1 MTTRC
6 SVFLL
11 TALIPC
17 LGFNLDSENPTIFQ
31 MDRDGFG
38 QSVVQFDG
46 ARLVVG
52 APLEKGSSN
61 QTGQLYECEFG
72 AGTKECKQLPL
83 QIPSDAVNM
92 SLGMTLAASTTPSQ
106 LLACG
111 PTVHQACGEN
121 LHLNGFCFL
130 LGSNLQLTRRIPP
143 ALQDCPKQESD
154 IVFLIDGSGSINS
167 GDFDRMKQFVRAVM
181 RRFQG
186 TNTLF
191 SLMQFSNS
199 FEIHFTFNEFKRH
212 PNPEMLLY
220 PISQLTGLTYTATGI
235 KKVVEKLFQQSQGAR
250 RDATKILIVI
260 TDGQKYE
267 DPLEYSD
274 AIPLAEAAGVIRY
287 AIGVG
292 TAFKKYE
299 AREELDTIAS
309 DPPQD
314 HVFQVNNFGALDNIQ
329 SQLQEK
335 IFAIEGTQTGSSSSF
350 QQEMSQEG
358 FSALL
363 TPDGPVLGAVGS
375 FDWSGGVSLYPPS
388 GGSIFINISQEN
400 GDMNDAYLG
409 YSADVATQRRIRG
422 LVLGAPRYQHTGK
435 VVIFRKI
442 AGSWNQWAEVTGSQI
457 GSYFGATVCA
467 VDVNR
472 DSSTDLVLIGAPHHY
487 TQNSG
492 GLVSVC
498 PMPLWREDWWCK
510 SFLRGQPGQPLA
522 RFGAALAVLG
532 DTNGDGLADVAVGAP
547 GEEENR
553 GAVYLFHGAAP
564 AQISPT
570 YSQRIGGSQ
579 LSPGLRYFGQA
590 LSGGQDLTQDGL
602 VDVAVGAR
610 GQVLLFRSRPVLR
623 VDVSLRFMPSEL
635 ARAVFD
641 CGEQTV
647 PHREVGEARVCLTV
661 RKTSR
666 DRLGPSDIR
675 SSVTYDLALDPGRL
689 SSRAVFDQTKT
700 RTLRSERSIG
710 LGKSCEAV
718 KLLLPECVEES
729 VTPIVLRLNFSLLGQ
744 PIPSS
749 GQLRPVL
756 AEGSQ
761 DLFTASLPFEK
772 NCGADSICQDDL
784 SVTFSFSSQQSLVV
798 GTSPDLNVTV
808 TVRNEGEDSYGTLVT
823 FSYPPGLSHR
833 RVSVLQN
840 PRQPRALR
848 LTCESARP
856 RSSSCSISHPIFR
869 EGAEVTFLV
878 TFDVPPTADFGSTL
892 LLSANATSDNNT
904 PKTSRAFFQH
914 QLPVKYGV
922 NVLVNS
928 GEQSTSYLNFSAS
941 EEKSGHVLQ
950 HQYHVNNLGLRS
962 LSITVA
968 FWIPVELDGLPVWM
982 APEVITPQDFPVQCV
997 SDTENPRDPGFRA
1010 LLQQSPDL
1018 NCSVAVCRRIRCS
1031 IASFQVREELT
1042 FTLKGNL
1049 SFDWVGQ
1056 MKQKRL
1062 SVLSSAALL
1071 FDTGRYA
1078 QFPGQEGF
1086 LTAQV
1091 KTVVE
1096 RYEVYDPLP
1105 LIVGSSI
1112 GGLVLLALLTA
1123 GLYKLGFFNRQYK
1136 DLMAEGAPTAGETP
1150 DMPHPKHLLDCEP
1163 VVG

>member
-1 MTTRC
+1 MDTG
-6 SVFLL
+6 VLLLL
-11 TALIPC
+11 TGLASC
-17 LGFNLDSENPTIFQ
+17 CGFNLETENPTIFQ
-31 MDRDGFG
+31 MGGAGFG
-38 QSVVQFDG
+38 QSVVQFQSSQ
-46 ARLVVG
+46 LVVSD
-52 APLEKGSSN
+52 PLERESEAT
-61 QTGQLYECEFG
+61 TGRLYKCEY
-72 AGTKECKQLPL
+72 GTRHCAPIPL
-83 QIPSDAVNM
+83 QIPEEAVNM
-92 SLGMTLAASTTPSQ
+92 SLGLSLAVGSSPSQ

-111 PTVHQACGEN
+111 PTVHRACGEN
-121 LHLNGFCFL
+121 MYLNGFCFL
-130 LGSNLQLTRRIPP
+130 LGADLHSNWRQIPP

-154 IVFLIDGSGSINS
+154 IAFLIDGSGSINHR
-167 GDFDRMKQFVRAVM
+167 DFEKMKQFVRAVM
-181 RRFQG
+181 DRFQG
-186 TNTLF
+186 TSTLF
-191 SLMQFSNS
+191 ALMQFSSS
-199 FEIHFTFNEFKRH
+199 FETHFAFSDFKNN
-212 PNPEMLLY
+212 PNPKDLVDR
-220 PISQLTGLTYTATGI
+220 ISQLGGLTFTASGI
-235 KKVVEKLFQQSQGAR
+235 KKVVEKLFNPLSGAR
-250 RDATKILIVI
+250 EDANKILIVI
-260 TDGQKYE
+260 TDGEKYG
-267 DPLEYSD
+267 DSLKYNQ
-274 AIPLAEAAGVIRY
+274 AISLAEAKGIIRY

-292 TAFKKYE
+292 DAFDFSSKE
-299 AREELDTIAS
+299 EELITIAS
-309 DPPQD
+309 SPAQD
-314 HVFQVNNFGALDNIQ
+314 HVFRVDNFGALDNIQ
-329 SQLQEK
+329 QQLQDK
-335 IFAIEGTQTGSSSSF
+335 IFAIEGTQMGSSSSF
-350 QQEMSQEG
+350 RHEMSQEG

-375 FDWSGGVSLYPPS
+375 FDWSGGVSLYPPKE
-388 GGSIFINISQEN
+388 GSTFINVSQKS

-409 YSADVATQRRIRG
+409 YSIDVATQQGIQG

-435 VVIFRKI
+435 VVMFRKI
-442 AGSWNQWAEVTGSQI
+442 ARSWKQWAQVTGAQI

-467 VDVNR
+467 VDVDR

-487 TQNSG
+487 EQNAG

-498 PMPLWREDWWCK
+498 PVLLRRVDWWCE
-510 SFLRGQPGQPLA
+510 SILRGQPGQPLA

-553 GAVYLFHGAAP
+553 GAVYLFHGMAS
-564 AQISPT
+564 AQINPT

-579 LSPGLRYFGQA
+579 LSPSLRYFGQA

-610 GQVLLFRSRPVLR
+610 GQALLLRSRPVLR
-623 VDVSLRFMPSEL
+623 VDVSLQFVPPEL

-647 PHREVGEARVCLTV
+647 PRREAGEARVCLTV
-661 RKTSR
+661 HKTSR
-666 DRLGPSDIR
+666 DRLGNIQ

-689 SSRAVFDQTKT
+689 NPRAVFDQTKN
-700 RTLRSERSIG
+700 RTLRAQQTVG
-710 LGKSCEAV
+710 LGVTCVPV
-718 KLLLPECVEES
+718 KMLLPECVEES
-729 VTPIVLRLNFSLLGQ
+729 VTPIILRLNFSLLGQ

-749 GQLRPVL
+749 GWLRPML
-756 AEGSQ
+756 AADSQ
-761 DLFTASLPFEK
+761 DLFTASLLFEK
-772 NCGADSICQDDL
+772 NCGTDSICQDNL

-798 GTSPDLNVTV
+798 GTSPDLNITV

-848 LTCESARP
+848 LTCESTRL

-869 EGAEVTFLV
+869 EGTEANFLV

-892 LLSANATSDNNT
+892 LLSANATSDNNN
-904 PKTSRAFFQH
+904 PKMSNAFFQ
-914 QLPVKYGV
+914 QRLPVKYGV
-922 NVLVNS
+922 NVVISS

-941 EEKSGHVLQ
+941 EEKSSHALQ

-962 LSITVA
+962 LDITVT
-968 FWIPVELDGLPVWM
+968 FWIPVELDGLPVWTK
-982 APEVITPQDFPVQCV
+982 PEVIPPQDFPARCV
-997 SDTENPRDPGFRA
+997 SDTENPRDPGFRT

-1018 NCSVAVCRRIRCS
+1018 NCSVAVCQVIRCP

-1042 FTLKGNL
+1042 FTLKGILN
-1049 SFDWVGQ
+1049 FGWVGQ
-1056 MKQKRL
+1056 TKQKRL

-1086 LTAQV
+1086 LTAQT

-1096 RYEVYDPLP
+1096 RYKVYNPLP
-1105 LIVGSSI
+1105 LIVGSSL

-1123 GLYKLGFFNRQYK
+1123 GLYKLGFFKRQYK
-1136 DLMAEGAPTAGETP
+1136 DMLAEETRGADPAEETP
-1150 DMPHPKHLLDCEP
+1150 DVPPIE
-1163 VVG
+1163 

>member
-1 MTTRC
+1 MDTGALL
-6 SVFLL
+6 LL
-11 TALIPC
+11 TGLASC
-17 LGFNLDSENPTIFQ
+17 CGFNLETENPMIFQ
-31 MDRDGFG
+31 MGGAGFG
-38 QSVVQFDG
+38 QSLVQFQG
-46 ARLVVG
+46 SELVV
-52 APLEKGSSN
+52 ADPLKGESATT
-61 QTGQLYECEFG
+61 TGQLYKCDY
-72 AGTKECKQLPL
+72 GTGRCTPIPL
-83 QIPSDAVNM
+83 HTPTEAVNM
-92 SLGMTLAASTTPSQ
+92 SLGLSLAASSSPSQ

-111 PTVHQACGEN
+111 PTVHRACGN
-121 LHLNGFCFL
+121 NMYVNGICFL
-130 LGSNLQLTRRIPP
+130 LGSNLQLDRRIPE

-154 IVFLIDGSGSINS
+154 IVFLIDGSGSINLR
-167 GDFDRMKQFVRAVM
+167 DFDRMKQFVRTVM
-181 RRFQG
+181 QRFQG

-191 SLMQFSNS
+191 ALMQFSDT
-199 FEIHFTFNEFKRH
+199 FETHFTFAEFNRNPH
-212 PNPEMLLY
+212 PESLVN
-220 PISQLTGLTYTATGI
+220 PISRLDGLTYTASGI
-235 KKVVEKLFQQSQGAR
+235 KKVVEELFQQSQGAR

-292 TAFKKYE
+292 SAFRTKS
-299 AREELDTIAS
+299 ARKELDSIAS

-329 SQLQEK
+329 NQLQEK
-335 IFAIEGTQTGSSSSF
+335 IFAIEGTQMGSSSSF
-350 QQEMSQEG
+350 QHEMSQEG

-375 FDWSGGVSLYPPS
+375 FDWSGGVSLYPP
-388 GGSIFINISQEN
+388 GEGSTFINVSQEN
-400 GDMNDAYLG
+400 GDMHDAYLG
-409 YSADVATQRRIRG
+409 YSADVATQRNIQS

-442 AGSWNQWAEVTGSQI
+442 AGRWNQWAEVTGSQI

-467 VDVNR
+467 VDVDR
-472 DSSTDLVLIGAPHHY
+472 DGNTDQVLIGAPHHY
-487 TQNSG
+487 EEKAG

-498 PMPLWREDWWCK
+498 PVPLKREGWQCK
-510 SFLRGQPGQPLA
+510 SILQGQPGQPLA

-532 DTNGDGLADVAVGAP
+532 DTNGDGLTDVVVGAP

-564 AQISPT
+564 AQINPT

-579 LSPGLRYFGQA
+579 LSPGLQYFGQA

-602 VDVAVGAR
+602 VDVAVGAQ
-610 GQVLLFRSRPVLR
+610 GQALLLRSRPVLK
-623 VDVSLRFMPSEL
+623 VDVSLRFVPSEL

-647 PHREVGEARVCLTV
+647 SRREAGEAEVCLTI

-666 DRLGPSDIR
+666 DRLGPGDIQ

-689 SSRAVFDQTKT
+689 KARAVFDQTNT
-700 RTLRSERSIG
+700 RTLRSQRNIG

-784 SVTFSFSSQQSLVV
+784 SVTFNFSSQQSLVV
-798 GTSPDLNVTV
+798 GTSPDLNITV

-833 RVSVLQN
+833 RVSVLQVSR
-840 PRQPRALR
+840 PPRALR
-848 LTCESARP
+848 LTCESERP

-869 EGAEVTFLV
+869 EGAKVTFLV
-878 TFDVPPTADFGSTL
+878 TFDVPPAANFGNTL
-892 LLSANATSDNNT
+892 LLTANATSDNNI
-904 PKTSRAFFQH
+904 PKTSKAFFQK

-922 NVLVNS
+922 NVVINS
-928 GEQSTSYLNFSAS
+928 GEQSTTYLNFSAS
-941 EEKSGHVLQ
+941 EEKNGHVLQ

-962 LSITVA
+962 LNVTVT
-968 FWIPVELDGLPVWM
+968 FWIPLELDGLPVWTT
-982 APEVITPQDFPVQCV
+982 PEVVLPQNFSTQCV
-997 SDTENPRDPGFRA
+997 NDRENPRDPDFRSF
-1010 LLQQSPDL
+1010 LQQSPDL
-1018 NCSVAVCRRIRCS
+1018 NCSVAVCQVIRCP
-1031 IASFQVREELT
+1031 IASFQIREELT

-1049 SFDWVGQ
+1049 SFGWVGQ
-1056 MKQKRL
+1056 TKQNRL
-1062 SVLSSAALL
+1062 SVLSSAALI

-1086 LTAQV
+1086 LMAQA

-1096 RYEVYDPLP
+1096 RYEVYNPLP
-1105 LIVGSSI
+1105 LIVGSSV

-1123 GLYKLGFFNRQYK
+1123 GLYKLGFFKRQYK
-1136 DLMAEGAPTAGETP
+1136 DLMTEDTPAAGETP
-1150 DMPHPKHLLDCEP
+1150 DVPPPE
-1163 VVG
+1163 

>member
-1 MTTRC
+1 MITRG

-46 ARLVVG
+46 SRLVVG

-72 AGTKECKQLPL
+72 TGTKECKQLPL

-92 SLGMTLAASTTPSQ
+92 SLGMTLAAGTTPSQ

-154 IVFLIDGSGSINS
+154 IVFLIDGSGSINER
-167 GDFDRMKQFVRAVM
+167 DFDQMKQFVRAVM
-181 RRFQG
+181 RQFQG

-191 SLMQFSNS
+191 SLMQFSDS
-199 FEIHFTFNEFKRH
+199 FQTHFTFKVFKRN
-212 PNPEMLLY
+212 PNPEVLLI

-235 KKVVEKLFQQSQGAR
+235 KKVVEELFQQSQGAR
-250 RDATKILIVI
+250 KDATKILIVI

-274 AIPLAEAAGVIRY
+274 AIPLAEAAGIIRY

-292 TAFKKYE
+292 AAFEKYE
-299 AREELDTIAS
+299 ARKELDSIAS
-309 DPPQD
+309 DPPRD

-329 SQLQEK
+329 NQLQEK

-350 QQEMSQEG
+350 QHEMSQEG

-375 FDWSGGVSLYPPS
+375 FDWSGGVSLYPPKE
-388 GGSIFINISQEN
+388 GSTFINVSQQS
-400 GDMNDAYLG
+400 GDMHDAYLG
-409 YSADVATQRRIRG
+409 YSTDVAIQKRIWS

-435 VVIFRKI
+435 VVMFRKTTGI
-442 AGSWNQWAEVTGSQI
+442 WYQWAEVTGAQI

-467 VDVNR
+467 VDVDR
-472 DSSTDLVLIGAPHHY
+472 DGNTDLILIGTPHHY
-487 TQNSG
+487 AQKAG

-498 PMPLWREDWWCK
+498 PMPLRRVDWRCE
-510 SFLRGQPGQPLA
+510 SVLRGQPGQPLA

-564 AQISPT
+564 AQINPT
-570 YSQRIGGSQ
+570 YSQRIGASQ

-610 GQVLLFRSRPVLR
+610 GQALLLRSRPVLR
-623 VDVSLRFMPSEL
+623 VDVSLRFKPPEL

-647 PHREVGEARVCLTV
+647 LRREAGEARVCLTV

-666 DRLGPSDIR
+666 DRLGPGDIQ

-689 SSRAVFDQTKT
+689 NPRAVFDQTNT
-700 RTLRSERSIG
+700 RTLRSVRSIG
-710 LGKSCEAV
+710 LEEKCETV
-718 KLLLPECVEES
+718 KLLLPTCVEDS
-729 VTPIVLRLNFSLLGQ
+729 VTPIILRLNFSLLGQ

-749 GQLRPVL
+749 GQLRPML
-756 AEGSQ
+756 AAGSQ
-761 DLFTASLPFEK
+761 DQFTTASLPFEK

-784 SVTFSFSSQQSLVV
+784 SVTFSFSSQKTLVV

-823 FSYPPGLSHR
+823 FSYPPGLSLR
-833 RVSVLQN
+833 RASVLQN
-840 PRQPRALR
+840 PRQPRVPR
-848 LTCESARP
+848 LICESAQL

-869 EGAEVTFLV
+869 EGAEATFLV
-878 TFDVPPTADFGSTL
+878 TFDVPPTADFGSSL
-892 LLSANATSDNNT
+892 LLSANATSDNNIPRT
-904 PKTSRAFFQH
+904 NKTFFQQ

-922 NVLVNS
+922 NVVINS

-941 EEKSGHVLQ
+941 EEKSGRVLQ

-962 LSITVA
+962 LDVNVT
-968 FWIPVELDGLPVWM
+968 FWIPLELDGLPVWTT
-982 APEVITPQDFPVQCV
+982 PEVIPPQDFQGQCV
-997 SDTENPRDPGFRA
+997 NNRENPRDHDFRS
-1010 LLQQSPDL
+1010 LLQRSPDL
-1018 NCSVAVCRRIRCS
+1018 NCSVAVCQRIHCS
-1031 IASFQVREELT
+1031 ITSFQVRDELT

-1049 SFDWVGQ
+1049 SFGWVGQ
-1056 MKQKRL
+1056 TKQKRL
-1062 SVLSSAALL
+1062 SVLSSATLM

-1086 LTAQV
+1086 LTAQA

-1096 RYEVYDPLP
+1096 RYEVYNPLP
-1105 LIVGSSI
+1105 LIVGSSV

-1123 GLYKLGFFNRQYK
+1123 GLYKLGFFKRQYK
-1136 DLMAEGAPTAGETP
+1136 DMMTEGAPAAGETP
-1150 DMPHPKHLLDCEP
+1150 DVPPPE
-1163 VVG
+1163 